1 MTHAIIQ
8 DARAIVGDK
17 HVLTDPAKT
26 AKYCKGFRFGIGSAL
41 AVIQPGSLL
50 EMWQIAKACVAHD
63 VIILAQAANTG
74 LTGGSTPFGDY
85 DRPLVILSTVRL
97 KGIQLINDAKQ
108 AIALPG
114 ASLFELEDVLEAH
127 GREPHSVIGSS
138 CIGASIV
145 GGICNNSGGA
155 LVRRGPA
162 YTEMALYAQLDE
174 HGELKLYNHLGLDL
188 GDDPEVIL
196 QRLEQG
202 DYRAEDVQQLAKK
215 ASDADY
221 GARVRDVDAD
231 TPSRFNNDGRRL
243 YEASGSAGRLL
254 VFAVRIDTFSKPPR
268 EQVLYIGT
276 NDTTHLTDIRRHILQ
291 HFDELPVSGEY
302 LHRDYF
308 NVSERYGRDTFL
320 VIDKLGTKY
329 IPRFFAMKNAVDRF
343 CGKFTF
349 MPKYISDRVMQWT
362 TDILPS
368 HLPKIM
374 REYRD
379 RYEHH
384 LILKMADDGIDQ
396 AKAFLDDYFKDREGG
411 YHACT
416 NKEGD
421 AAILHR
427 FAAAGAAK
435 RFHAMK
441 HKKVGAILAL
451 DIALRR
457 NEEQW
462 FETLPE
468 EIDALVE
475 DKLYCGHFFCH
486 VMHQDYILKKGVDA
500 EQLKDQLLAFFDARG
515 AQYPAEHNVGHLYYA
530 KADLK
535 AFYKHNDPTNSLN
548 PGIGKTAKLKYW
560 ADEVVAQVDEH

>member
-1 MTHAIIQ
+1 MTHGIIQ
-8 DARAIVGDK
+8 HAQTIVGAK
-17 HVLTDPAKT
+17 YVLTDPAKM

-41 AVIQPGSLL
+41 AVIQPGSLVEL
-50 EMWQIAKACVAHD
+50 WQVAQACVRED
-63 VIILAQAANTG
+63 IIILMQAANTG
-74 LTGGSTPFGDY
+74 LTGGSTPFGEY

-97 KGIQLINDAKQ
+97 KGIQLINDASQ
-108 AIALPG
+108 AVALPG
-114 ASLFELEDVLEAH
+114 ASLFELEDILEAH

-162 YTEMALYAQLDE
+162 YTEMALFARLNE
-174 HGELKLYNHLGLDL
+174 HGELTLHNHLGIDL
-188 GDDPEVIL
+188 GDEPETIL
-196 QRLEQG
+196 RRLEQG
-202 DYRAEDVQQLAKK
+202 DYRAEDVHNIEKK

-221 GARVRDVDAD
+221 GARVREVDAD

-243 YEASGSAGRLL
+243 FEASGSAGRLL
-254 VFAVRIDTFSKPPR
+254 VFAVRIDTFVKPPR

-276 NDTTHLTDIRRHILQ
+276 NDTTHLTDIRRHILT
-291 HFDELPVSGEY
+291 HFDDLPVSGEY

-329 IPRFFAMKNAVDRF
+329 IPRFFAMKNATDRF
-343 CGKFTF
+343 FRKFRF
-349 MPKYISDRVMQWT
+349 LPLYLSDRVMQLC

-384 LILKMADDGIDQ
+384 LILKMADDSIDQ
-396 AKAFLDDYFKDREGG
+396 AKTFLDAYFKGREGG

-416 NKEGD
+416 EKEGD

-435 RFHAMK
+435 RFQAMK

-462 FETLPE
+462 FETLPP

-500 EQLKDQLLAFFDARG
+500 DDLKKRLLAFFDARG
-515 AQYPAEHNVGHLYYA
+515 AEYPAEHNVGHLYHA

-535 AFYKHNDPTNSLN
+535 AFYKRNDPTNSLN
-548 PGIGKTAKLKYW
+548 PGIGKTAKLKHW
-560 ADEVVAQVDEH
+560 ADDQNGCCGGH